1 MVKRLLL
8 GPIMI
13 LFLVGGVIG
22 DQWIAKQPLPA
33 GLQSLSRSVF
43 GESSSGNWPRGV
55 LVFAIVLLLGVL
67 AARELAGILAD
78 KGILAS
84 KRISTF
90 AAVLGLIVSCGVP
103 AGVGAVDAVAVV
115 SLSAMMVLAV
125 SIVFFARHRT
135 VEGVVAATGG
145 ALLAYVYLGL
155 MFGFL
160 LAIRRDHSV
169 EALLWVIM
177 VTKAC
182 DIGAYFT
189 GKAIGRTKLIPWLS
203 PGKTWEGLFGGMA
216 FSVAAGVLGWRLVG
230 GSLAHPPAIWA
241 FGAAGALLGLIGQAG
256 DLVES
261 VLKRDAGI
269 KDSGHAIPGFGGILD
284 VIDSPLLVGP
294 FAYWWLRW
302 IDHFG

>member
-1 MVKRLLL
+1 MAKRLLL

-13 LFLVGGVIG
+13 LLLMGVVVG
-22 DQWIAKQPLPA
+22 DQWISRQPLPES
-33 GLQSLSRSVF
+33 LRSLSHSIF
-43 GESSSGNWPRGV
+43 GSGSSGNWPPGV
-55 LVFAIVLLLGVL
+55 LVFALVALLGVL

-90 AAVLGLIVSCGVP
+90 AAVLGLLVSCCVP
-103 AGVGAVDAVAVV
+103 TSAGAADAVAVV
-115 SLSAMMVLAV
+115 SLSAMIVLAV

-169 EALLWVIM
+169 QALLWVVM

-189 GKAIGRTKLIPWLS
+189 GKAIGRNKLIPWLS
-203 PGKTWEGLFGGMA
+203 PGKTWEGLFGGMTL
-216 FSVAAGVLGWRLVG
+216 SVVAGVLGWRMVG
-230 GSLAHPPAIWA
+230 DSLAHPPGILA
-241 FGAAGALLGLIGQAG
+241 FGAAAGLFGLVGQAG

-269 KDSGHAIPGFGGILD
+269 KDSGHVIPGFGGILD

-294 FAYWWLRW
+294 LAYWWLRW
-302 IDHFG
+302 VDHFG